1 MAYRTEIDR
10 ALDEVVSDEGNRF
23 QTIAVVRAQQKW
35 PRLIACER
43 NGMAGWTH
51 TRTGPLSRTGRALVL
66 PARQLRPSKRSSA
79 TQPRRKCIIPM
90 CAC

>member
-10 ALDEVVSDEGNRF
+10 TLDEVVSDEGNRF

-43 NGMAGWTH
+43 KWDGGLDAHANGSLEPYGKGVGLACST
-51 TRTGPLSRTGRALVL
+51 T
-66 PARQLRPSKRSSA
+66 A
-79 TQPRRKCIIPM
+79 TL
-90 CAC
+90 